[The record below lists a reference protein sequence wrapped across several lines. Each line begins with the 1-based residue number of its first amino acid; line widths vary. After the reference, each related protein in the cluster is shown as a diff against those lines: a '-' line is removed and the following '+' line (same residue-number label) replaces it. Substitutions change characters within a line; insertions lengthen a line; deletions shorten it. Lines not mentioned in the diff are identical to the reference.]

1 MQFHCVEISMF
12 VYKLHFV
19 AASSGRGVKGT
30 ASLKSLS
37 NSWKSFLV
45 LGLGCLFPGP
55 HAINFCTAINQFCGW
70 CEKVFYMCVFATPT
84 YLERHLIIQF
94 GPKIVEENFLRQL
107 TIGQGVPKWASVW
120 VYKRSVCVCV
130 YGCLVEWQVV
140 YTRRFFINHF
150 PWQRLER
157 GGREKGIENDYCH
170 SIGLFSFKTIMIVRL
185 FDTKCGPMK
194 SSNLICKP

>member
-1 MQFHCVEISMF
+1 MF

-37 NSWKSFLV
+37 NSWKIFLV

-120 VYKRSVCVCV
+120 VYKRSVCVWVPCWVASCV
-130 YGCLVEWQVV
+130 HTQIFHQSFSLTMPWAWREREGHRKWLLSFNW
-140 YTRRFFINHF
+140 FI
-150 PWQRLER
+150 
-157 GGREKGIENDYCH
+157 
-170 SIGLFSFKTIMIVRL
+170 
-185 FDTKCGPMK
+185 
-194 SSNLICKP
+194 